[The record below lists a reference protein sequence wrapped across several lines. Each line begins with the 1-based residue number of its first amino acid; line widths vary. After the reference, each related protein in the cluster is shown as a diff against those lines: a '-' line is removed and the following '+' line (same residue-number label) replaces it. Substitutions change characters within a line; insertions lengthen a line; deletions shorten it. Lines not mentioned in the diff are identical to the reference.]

1 MEKLVLVLDGMESD
15 ETEISREKVICAGC
29 VSVLA
34 GGGGLGAPHQ
44 DTASLQPFKLV
55 YQELKPHRTIKV
67 LISAF
72 FTPLQFIWKGESVYL
87 GLPNFNHSLIHE
99 NRDNISNGCTF
110 QLPDENIKCRS

>member
-15 ETEISREKVICAGC
+15 ETEISREKVIYAA
-29 VSVLA
+29 SRRWLVLA

-67 LISAF
+67 LISVF
-72 FTPLQFIWKGESVYL
+72 FTPLQFI
-87 GLPNFNHSLIHE
+87 
-99 NRDNISNGCTF
+99 
-110 QLPDENIKCRS
+110 